1 MSAVAAVRGAALARL
16 RGALAVN
23 RVWDGADGRG
33 TVPYAVLRDVVAVD
47 WGTKD
52 RAGRE
57 VRVGVTVRDEGGTP
71 ARCETLAAAAEAALL
86 DLPRDLSGAESDWRA
101 ASVVPVRCT
110 VLGEGQGRWAGIVDV
125 RVRVLAA

>member
-1 MSAVAAVRGAALARL
+1 MSAVVAVRGAALARL
-16 RGALAVN
+16 RAGLAVN

-33 TVPYAVLRDVVAVD
+33 TAPYAVLRDVVAVD

-57 VRVGVTVRDEGGTP
+57 VRVGVTVRDEGETP

-86 DLPRDLSGAESDWRA
+86 DLPRELSSEGAGWRV
-101 ASVVPVRCT
+101 ASVVPVRCA
-110 VLGEGQGRWAGIVDV
+110 VLGEGQGRWAGVVDV
-125 RVRVLAA
+125 RVRVLAD

>member
-1 MSAVAAVRGAALARL
+1 MSALAAVRAAALVRL
-16 RGALAVN
+16 RGEAALTVN

-33 TVPYAVLRDVVAVD
+33 TVPYAVLRDVIASD

-57 VRVGVTVRDEGGTP
+57 VRVGVTIRDEGEAP
-71 ARCETLAAAAEAALL
+71 ARATALAAAAEAALL
-86 DLPRDLSGAESDWRA
+86 DLPRGLTGWRV
-101 ASVVPVRCT
+101 ASVVPVRSA
-110 VLGEGQGRWAGIVDV
+110 VLAEGQGRWAALIDV